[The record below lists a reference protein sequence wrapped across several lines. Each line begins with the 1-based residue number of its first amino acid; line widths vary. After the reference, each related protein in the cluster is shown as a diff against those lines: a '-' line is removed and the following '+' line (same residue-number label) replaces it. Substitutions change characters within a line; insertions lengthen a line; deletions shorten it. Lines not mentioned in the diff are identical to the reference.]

1 MTDLEGG
8 GERGDRIQRVKEKGR
23 VGGLN
28 RGWERKVTEGMWE
41 GTTNTKGH

>member
-28 RGWERKVTEGMWE
+28 R
-41 GTTNTKGH
+41 KGVGEKGNGGNVGRDN